1 MYSCTY
7 SCTYPSR
14 SHRLVVF
21 QALCICHGLYLRF
34 MVYILYFISYTYI
47 PVLSCSFLYFRFYV
61 LLYAFPYHDVFVYY
75 LEQYFAP
82 LLVGYVAGEMEAV

>member
-21 QALCICHGLYLRF
+21 RILCTCH
-34 MVYILYFISYTYI
+34 V
-47 PVLSCSFLYFRFYV
+47 LYFRFMSIFLYFSSCTLFLV
-61 LLYAFPYHDVFVYY
+61 LTFMFFSCIS
-75 LEQYFAP
+75 YFMSHV
-82 LLVGYVAGEMEAV
+82 LIFIS